1 MVNVFN
7 CCQQFFFVLM
17 IVAFAVLGNPLL
29 FYNPWVLRRT
39 SYGEGIRRQ
48 EIPRPRPSVSQ
59 RHLGFGGIIFGW
71 WRYSY
76 IPNHKENNLL
86 LQKMFVIPSIKY
98 SALYATS
105 TYWNY
110 PPRRLQLL
118 HNFCF
123 ASICLILYF
132 SFVYTEI
139 LFERVEFVCLSMWF
153 IAISYWMMEKENI
166 WGWIK
171 NLKFI
176 TVIHFN

>member
-1 MVNVFN
+1 
-7 CCQQFFFVLM
+7 M